1 MQERVFHVASP
12 KAKLYSEADQAIRE
26 RLKDFPK
33 ALRAY
38 EMLVQDP
45 EARSGWNMANY
56 LTMRKLGYNDHGRVH
71 ALLTGA
77 ASVAILALLSEAG
90 VRLDTVESGAGELE
104 DAYVVVLLS
113 TMLHDLGNQVHR
125 FGHEAFGVVLALPIL
140 NRILDKLYPDPEQRT
155 AIRALILHG
164 IYSHDLSPEPLTIE
178 AGITAVAD
186 GTDITKGRGR
196 KAFQLGSIDIH
207 SISALAVDEVRI
219 LKGEKVPVEI
229 QVTMNNSAGIFQVE
243 ETLTKKVLKSPLRPY
258 VTVVAMTDGE
268 GGQDQRIVH
277 RVRLHETEDRF
288 VLDQGPHR
296 GFRHGGGPK
305 EGILGAG
312 SRRA

>member
-1 MQERVFHVASP
+1 MVP
-12 KAKLYSEADQAIRE
+12 
-26 RLKDFPK
+26 
-33 ALRAY
+33 
-38 EMLVQDP
+38 
-45 EARSGWNMANY
+45 
-56 LTMRKLGYNDHGRVH
+56 
-71 ALLTGA
+71 
-77 ASVAILALLSEAG
+77 
-90 VRLDTVESGAGELE
+90 
-104 DAYVVVLLS
+104 
-113 TMLHDLGNQVHR
+113 
-125 FGHEAFGVVLALPIL
+125 ALPIL

-164 IYSHDLSPEPLTIE
+164 IYSPDLSPEPLTIE

-258 VTVVAMTDGE
+258 VTVVAMKDGE

-288 VLDQGPHR
+288 VLD
-296 GFRHGGGPK
+296 
-305 EGILGAG
+305 
-312 SRRA
+312 

>member
-1 MQERVFHVASP
+1 MSQEEPTLPDDEDDKRLMALVAEGDDDALRLLVHRHHARLVGYLRGEVGSQATAEELAMEVFIRLHRAASRWRP
-12 KAKLYSEADQAIRE
+12 EAKLSTYLIHIAHNLVLNEWR
-26 RLKDFPK
+26 RRGRKPTT
-33 ALRAY
+33 ALEFAA
-38 EMLVQDP
+38 EPGDSTQQS
-45 EARSGWNMANY
+45 AR
-56 LTMRKLGYNDHGRVH
+56 RV
-71 ALLTGA
+71 A
-77 ASVAILALLSEAG
+77 E
-90 VRLDTVESGAGELE
+90 LD
-104 DAYVVVLLS
+104 
-113 TMLHDLGNQVHR
+113 
-125 FGHEAFGVVLALPIL
+125 EAFQRAIAQLP
-140 NRILDKLYPDPEQRT
+140 PEQRT

-288 VLDQGPHR
+288 VLD
-296 GFRHGGGPK
+296 
-305 EGILGAG
+305 
-312 SRRA
+312 

>member
-288 VLDQGPHR
+288 VLAQGPHR
-296 GFRHGGGPK
+296 APRHGGGPK

>member
-140 NRILDKLYPDPEQRT
+140 NRLLDKLYPDPEQRT

-207 SISALAVDEVRI
+207 SISAWAVDEVRI

-288 VLDQGPHR
+288 VLD
-296 GFRHGGGPK
+296 
-305 EGILGAG
+305 
-312 SRRA
+312 